1 MKWWSKFWKI
11 RKQKDK
17 VKLIL
22 LFVLLGI
29 GFLGHL
35 IYEGICLYQI
45 TITPAEYILT
55 CQNAAGITDNQMKEL
70 WEQEQVSAVSRQQ
83 ELSLELAGQRGK
95 MNLTCLEVSQSYLEN
110 AYGIRSCSSM
120 QVFYVNKLAYD
131 ELTRSMGYAEGG
143 EAPPTEWNMGYVLG
157 GEDSG
162 MAKIIF
168 VSEGIPNDQPY
179 AFHEGSSVKLAKNS
193 PAIRVQV
200 RKQDLDGMQVQRFQQ
215 SGLEI
220 VNNTEVEET
229 LFRQETL
236 LLQMKYDCMIAML
249 CLLFAGCLKK
259 FGKE

>member
-17 VKLIL
+17 VKLML
-22 LFVLLGI
+22 LFILFGI
-29 GFLGHL
+29 GFFGHL

-55 CQNAAGITDNQMKEL
+55 SHNSAGITDIQMKEL
-70 WEQEQVSAVSRQQ
+70 WELEQVSAVSRQQ

-120 QVFYVNKLAYD
+120 QVFYINKLAYD
-131 ELTRSMGYAEGG
+131 ELTRSMGYVEGG
-143 EAPPTEWNMGYVLG
+143 DVPPTDWNMGYVLG
-157 GEDSG
+157 GEESG
-162 MAKIIF
+162 MAKIIL
-168 VSEGIPNDQPY
+168 VSEGIPNNQPY
-179 AFHEGSSVKLAKNS
+179 AIHEGSSVRLAKNS

-200 RKQDLDGMQVQRFQQ
+200 RQQDLDGMQVRRFRQ

-229 LFRQETL
+229 LFRQETM
-236 LLQMKYDCMIAML
+236 LLQMKYDCVIALL
-249 CLLFAGCLKK
+249 CLLAAGCLKK
-259 FGKE
+259 FGKN